1 MLLLCW
7 TFVWF
12 NVAPYVTPLYTNT
25 FTFFVWTWGST
36 GILPFSMTLVYFFS
50 YCCGFTGYFFYGLT
64 ESTGFGISVL
74 EVVFANDLSYFVS
87 LLDDFDALISILSE
101 VLIFF

>member
-1 MLLLCW
+1 
-7 TFVWF
+7 
-12 NVAPYVTPLYTNT
+12 
-25 FTFFVWTWGST
+25 
-36 GILPFSMTLVYFFS
+36 MTLVYFFS

-64 ESTGFGISVL
+64 ESAGFGISVL